1 MSTIST
7 FARVRSWTLPCV
19 ATLCLA
25 IASPLLAAEA
35 EFVGL
40 LALATEPSSTATL
53 KLTDDQEQKL
63 LDLLDSRE
71 AAALAVAAQVRDL
84 SPEERSEKLRPLRA
98 ESQRQMAIILSDA
111 QIDSLNTLAATKPNE
126 FYEPLGEAP
135 AAAPQPT
142 SEAVPTDEQPAAE
155 NSATTEASSDGE
167 AIPEGTAEPQME
179 DSAADETKPD
189 AEAAPAEGSEQ
200 AADQESDDDREET
213 EDRGPGSS
221 RERGGFGS
229 RFGGREAGERPSF
242 GGRGERPSFGGPS
255 RRSDDEEDGPSRGSS
270 SRGESSRSEPA
281 PSTADISTFP
291 KADADGKLSFN
302 FRYQP
307 WQDVLDWFAE
317 QSDLS
322 LVLESPPSGTFNY
335 TDSRSYTPAEALDV
349 LNSVLLTKG
358 YTLVRR
364 ERMLVLVNLE
374 DGIPPNLV
382 TDIPLD
388 ELDKHGEYELVRV
401 LFHVRN
407 MTPEA
412 ASEEVSRMVGPQGAV
427 VVLPRAGM
435 LQVTETAGRIRAIRK
450 VIEAIEDPESLKTGD
465 IKPYDLQYASASAVL
480 PVLRQM
486 LNIPIDQ
493 FATADGTLRLAV
505 DTSSGSRLLAF
516 GTPEMIRR
524 LEEVLKLVDVPG
536 AGGGPLD
543 QLQLE
548 VYPVSQADPDAT
560 LLVLQTL
567 LADEPGTRLT
577 IDPATGN
584 LVALATSRN
593 HNTIRAT
600 LGQMQED
607 ARMIEVIPLSSVEP
621 QLALLSINKLFGIT
635 TGEGANPRAPIVDAD
650 LSSRSLMVR
659 GSKSQIEQI
668 RALLNQMGESGDA
681 DYAATD
687 RGNVRLL
694 PLTSSEARSALDQ
707 LGQIWPTL
715 RSNPIKMVSPA
726 VAIRS
731 YRPAEQD
738 SPDTAAPEEG
748 LDVEGMFRFGAPEE
762 EEIDQPVPSDR
773 GANTQR
779 RIRATP
785 AVFAGQ
791 SEGSVVA
798 VADPA
803 QAAPETD
810 ELAAPVT
817 EPAAEAPATDNT
829 PATEET
835 VPTTKAKPGSPI
847 LVAPGPSGL
856 LIASDD
862 LEALD
867 AFERLLEASTTATTS
882 GREYAVF
889 YLKHAKAATAAA
901 ILGEVFGASGGTGGD
916 SLMGGIADAAL
927 GDIGGGLMGDLL
939 GLGGSGAATGFSAA
953 GVDIVT
959 DARLNMLIVYA
970 RPDDIDQVF
979 RLLQV
984 IDQRIGPTDI
994 EAGGLPRMIQ
1004 VNNTSAATVADVVK
1018 SLYADRIEG
1027 GAGGQPSPEDFMK
1040 MLRQGG
1046 PGGDNAAAQEPAKM
1060 SVTVDTRSNSL
1071 VVRAPDE
1078 LFNQVKALVAQLDTE
1093 QLDSAQ
1099 STQIVSLKYSNTN
1112 AIKEALGNILGE
1124 QAVTTTTQQN
1134 AGQQQGR
1141 EGGGDQARQREEMI
1155 RRFQEMRQRMEQGG
1169 GRGGPGGGG
1178 RGGGGDR
1185 GGRGGGRG
1193 GR

>member
-1 MSTIST
+1 MPVSMSTMST
-7 FARVRSWTLPCV
+7 YARLRHWTLPC
-19 ATLCLA
+19 LA
-25 IASPLLAAEA
+25 ALSLAMASPVLAAEA

-63 LDLLDSRE
+63 LDLLDARE
-71 AAALAVAAQVRDL
+71 AAALAVAAQVREL

-98 ESQRQMAIILSDA
+98 ESQRQMAILLSDA
-111 QIDSLNTLAATKPNE
+111 QIDSLNALAATKPNE

-135 AAAPQPT
+135 AADTKPT
-142 SEAVPTDEQPAAE
+142 TEVVPETEQPAAE
-155 NSATTEASSDGE
+155 NSATTEATSDGE
-167 AIPEGTAEPQME
+167 AIPEGTSDPQMDE
-179 DSAADETKPD
+179 PAADETRP
-189 AEAAPAEGSEQ
+189 EAPPAAEGEK
-200 AADQESDDDREET
+200 AAEEESGNDREEA

-229 RFGGREAGERPSF
+229 RFGGREGGERPSF

-255 RRSDDEEDGPSRGSS
+255 RSSS
-270 SRGESSRSEPA
+270 SRGESPRPEPA
-281 PSTADISTFP
+281 ASTADISTFP

-382 TDIPLD
+382 TDIQLAD
-388 ELDKHGEYELVRV
+388 LDKHGEYELVRV

-493 FATADGTLRLAV
+493 FATAEGTLRLAV
-505 DTSSGSRLLAF
+505 DTNSGSRLLAF

-567 LADEPGTRLT
+567 LADEPGTRLA

-738 SPDTAAPEEG
+738 SPDTAAPEQG

-773 GANTQR
+773 GASTQR
-779 RIRATP
+779 RLRATP

-791 SEGSVVA
+791 AEESGVP

-803 QAAPETD
+803 QASPETE

-817 EPAAEAPATDNT
+817 EPAAEGPAQDNV
-829 PATEET
+829 PATEE
-835 VPTTKAKPGSPI
+835 PAPKTKAKSGSPI

-1027 GAGGQPSPEDFMK
+1027 GNGGQPSPEDFMK

-1169 GRGGPGGGG
+1169 GRGGPGGGDRGG

-1185 GGRGGGRG
+1185 GGRGGGGRG